1 MFVPWKMMLMFGGVI
16 SMPTD
21 PVCGMFVPDASNLVS
36 EIDGQKFYFCSTTCQ
51 ATYSAPE
58 AQVRKLKNRLI
69 VGWILAIPVLL
80 LTYAF
85 SFAYKDYLL
94 LILAMPV
101 QFYSGLGFYDGAYHA
116 LRSRTGNM
124 DLLVALGT
132 NSAFFFSLFVTV
144 YPDAIPSS
152 SVYFDTSVFIV
163 TLILTG
169 NYIENIMKTRANRA
183 AGKLIDLIP
192 GKTHLLDLNGS
203 ITDVDTD
210 KIRPGDMVLVKPGEV
225 FPVDGAVTEGISDVD
240 ESMLTG
246 EQSPVLK
253 EEGKNVSSG
262 TSNLNGTL
270 KIRATRIGHDS
281 TVSQI
286 FESIQRAASG
296 RVKTQ
301 RIADV
306 FSSVFVPIVLAS
318 AAAAGLFWYFYLSS
332 ALGSGGAFVIAL
344 LAFVSVVVIACPCAI
359 GLATPLSLLI
369 SSTVSSEKGIVV
381 KNPSALDR
389 LSKANRVIFDKT
401 GTITDPDPWVMSF
414 NLFDGY
420 TESYVLERA
429 AAVESASNHPVA
441 RAIVRY
447 ALGKSAKTAT
457 PSGVSEIPGRGIT
470 GTVGTDRIEVSR
482 SSVREGSAVEIS
494 INGKPA
500 GTMLLAYNLRKGAVR
515 TIRTLHDIGLKVS
528 MVTGDSAEEAAR
540 IAGLVGIDEVHAEVR
555 PDQKAEIVRT
565 YQEKGDYVVFVGDGI
580 NDTVALETSDV
591 GIAMGSGS
599 DIAKE
604 SGDIILLNSDIIN
617 VVYAKIIGNRTIS
630 KVKQNIGWAAGYNSA
645 LIPIAGGILVPL
657 FGLGIYSFLPI
668 LAALAMGFSSVTV
681 VVNSLFLRPRI
692 ARSIAEV
699 GKTVASEKIA

>member
-1 MFVPWKMMLMFGGVI
+1 
-16 SMPTD
+16 MPTD
-21 PVCGMFVPDASNLVS
+21 PVCGMFVPDSSNLVS
-36 EIDGQKFYFCSTTCQ
+36 EIDGQKFYFCSTSCQ

-58 AQVRKLKNRLI
+58 AQVRKLKKRLI
-69 VGWILAIPVLL
+69 VGWILAIPVLI

-85 SFAYKDYLL
+85 TFAYRDYIL
-94 LILAMPV
+94 LILAVPV

-132 NSAFFFSLFVTV
+132 SSAFFFSLFVTV
-144 YPDAIPSS
+144 YPNAIPSS

-169 NYIENIMKTRANRA
+169 SYIENIMKTRANRT
-183 AGKLIDLIP
+183 AGKLMDLIP
-192 GKTHLLDLNGS
+192 AKTHLLGLNDS
-203 ITDVDTD
+203 ITDVDSD
-210 KIRPGDMVLVKPGEV
+210 KVKPGDLVLVKPGEI
-225 FPVDGAVTEGISDVD
+225 FSVDGTVIAGSSDVD

-246 EQSPVLK
+246 EQNPVLK
-253 EEGKNVSSG
+253 EEGESVSSG

-270 KIRATRIGHDS
+270 KIRATRTGHDN

-296 RVKTQ
+296 RVKVQ

-306 FSSVFVPIVLAS
+306 FSSIFVPIVLAS
-318 AAAAGLFWYFYLSS
+318 AAAAGLFWYFYLLNG
-332 ALGSGGAFVIAL
+332 LGSGGAFVIAL

-389 LSKANRVIFDKT
+389 LSKANRVILDKT
-401 GTITDPDPWVMSF
+401 GTITDPDPEVISF
-414 NLFDGY
+414 RVLDGY
-420 TESYVLERA
+420 SENYVLERA
-429 AAVESASNHPVA
+429 AALESVSNHPVA

-447 ALGKSAKTAT
+447 AVGKSARTVT
-457 PSGVSEIPGRGIT
+457 PSGVSEFPGRGIT
-470 GTVGTDRIEVSR
+470 GTVGTESIEVSR
-482 SSVREGSAVEIS
+482 SSVMGGSAVEIS
-494 INGKPA
+494 INGNRA
-500 GTMLLAYNLRKGAVR
+500 GTMLLSYNLRKNAARAVR
-515 TIRTLHDIGLKVS
+515 TLHEMGLKVS

-540 IAGLVGIDEVHAEVR
+540 IAGLVGIDDVHAEVR
-555 PDQKAEIVRT
+555 PHQKAEIVRA
-565 YQEKGDYVVFVGDGI
+565 YQEEGDYVIFVGDGI

-604 SGDIILLNSDIIN
+604 TGDIILLNSDIIN

-645 LIPIAGGILVPL
+645 LIPIAGGVLVPL

-692 ARSIAEV
+692 ARTIADL
-699 GKTVASEKIA
+699 GKTVASEGTA